1 MSVEICFEYV
11 VKFEHELNVII
22 SLFSVNICS
31 ISTGTFRAGSSTSE
45 IELKVNC
52 IASNNLG

>member
-1 MSVEICFEYV
+1 MFQV
-11 VKFEHELNVII
+11 VKFEHELNFII
-22 SLFSVNICS
+22 SLFSVNIVSVC
-31 ISTGTFRAGSSTSE
+31 TFRAGSSTSE